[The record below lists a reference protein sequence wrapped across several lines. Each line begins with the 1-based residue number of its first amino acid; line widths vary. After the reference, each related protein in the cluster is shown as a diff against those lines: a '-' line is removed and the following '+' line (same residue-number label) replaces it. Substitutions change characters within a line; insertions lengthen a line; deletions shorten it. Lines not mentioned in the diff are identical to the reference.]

1 MKYMRLFTRHAFVI
15 VAAAITFAACDK
27 DVFDINTDPFKDE
40 VYSTTLMSPIS
51 TFLTEQEGYGEYV
64 KMLNYANMFNALN
77 QSSSGISFTAFVP
90 TDDAMHEFYR
100 RRGVDSLQQLSQ
112 EYAKA
117 FILYHTVKDSI
128 LPESF
133 VQKKSVQNLSG
144 DIINISI
151 DSLNAGQAILNNE
164 GHVVEMGLSAYNGKV
179 YVLSKAMTPLVETVF
194 DRVVQEGR
202 SAIMAEAL
210 EATGWARRLSV
221 VQDTTLN
228 EARQKVVTH
237 YYFTLLNVTDDTFA
251 KAGINSLDQL
261 RSQLRAADEEGLAD
275 DSLLRKYVGYHVLT
289 NQYTTDEMGAMTG
302 SEATRIW
309 SSSAA
314 NQVFTVTYDSLAT
327 READKY
333 VINNAG
339 VPARFIPEA
348 SNILCKNGYL
358 HNIDGWMPVWEPK
371 QATVLWDLADYTE
384 IKNMVDP
391 EFYQPAEPT
400 ASEQRFRVATATCFE
415 YEMGEAGSKNR
426 NYSDID
432 YVTCRSNMKDANN
445 HDRIVFNLGYMGKAS
460 MRTPTIV
467 RGKYKVEL
475 TIIFM
480 TGNNFMR
487 QQTDGNGGML
497 KMAFDD
503 KDEYTVFNA
512 PYTKVPSALPGVYTS
527 TIYEEIEFPET
538 ASHTFSFIVL
548 DPAAS
553 TNSNFS
559 LQFDYIKFTPIE

>member
-15 VAAAITFAACDK
+15 AAAAITFAACDK

-77 QSSSGISFTAFVP
+77 QSSSGTSFTAFVP

-100 RRGVDSLQQLSQ
+100 RRGVDSLQQLSP

-210 EATGWARRLSV
+210 QATGWARRLSV

-261 RSQLRAADEEGLAD
+261 KSQLRAADEEGLAD

>member
-15 VAAAITFAACDK
+15 AAAAITFAACDK

-77 QSSSGISFTAFVP
+77 QSSSGTSFTAFVP

-100 RRGVDSLQQLSQ
+100 RRGVDSLQQLSP

-144 DIINISI
+144 DVINISI

-210 EATGWARRLSV
+210 QATGWARRLSV